1 MGVGSNRPRGPAGDC
16 KQTWTRR
23 DGICSLSC
31 EVKVEDG
38 PHWAGRRALHGGIGG
53 FRDRRGLPG
62 IVWERRGLWRTVGE
76 C

>member
-1 MGVGSNRPRGPAGDC
+1 M
-16 KQTWTRR
+16 
-23 DGICSLSC
+23 
-31 EVKVEDG
+31 EDG
-38 PHWAGRRALHGGIGG
+38 PHWAGRRALHGGIGA